1 MNTTCC
7 STCGLEECLADKMLF
22 KVLFKILFRALFKLA
37 FGRVVHNALD
47 RDAHDRDKRRVCH
60 GRMPFVQLYQTMA

>member
-1 MNTTCC
+1 
-7 STCGLEECLADKMLF
+7 MLF
-22 KVLFKILFRALFKLA
+22 KVLNNILFRAVVKLA
-37 FGRVVHNALD
+37 FDRVVHNAHD